1 MFLDLQGTANEM
13 KIYRILIYEGE
24 EEWVKETLKY
34 NKIKG
39 ISEFH
44 KGTITSLYIESEKIE
59 TLLEW
64 KDSYLEH
71 ITRK

>member
-1 MFLDLQGTANEM
+1 M

-24 EEWVKETLKY
+24 EEWVKETLKH

-39 ISEFH
+39 ISEFY
-44 KGTITSLYIESEKIE
+44 KGTITSLYIENEKIE

-64 KDSYLEH
+64 KDSYLEF
-71 ITRK
+71 